1 MGSEPNKEILQRV
14 SQKVGAVSHVETVRP
29 FSVNKPR
36 SVEVTFDADIY
47 PEEIS
52 QVYVDIEL
60 EFSGDFYIHYVEQWA
75 GRQKECRW
83 DRHKNTHNSRDHFH
97 PFPAASTT
105 DAEDREYPR
114 DFFDVIAV
122 VLDSIERR
130 WGETFNEV

>member
-60 EFSGDFYIHYVEQWA
+60 EFSGDFYLHQGENPVLQD
-75 GRQKECRW
+75 GRESNNPDTYIR
-83 DRHKNTHNSRDHFH
+83 
-97 PFPAASTT
+97 
-105 DAEDREYPR
+105 
-114 DFFDVIAV
+114 
-122 VLDSIERR
+122 
-130 WGETFNEV
+130 

>member
-97 PFPAASTT
+97 QDTRRIPRGLTPRRKPTIHSTNHT
-105 DAEDREYPR
+105 R
-114 DFFDVIAV
+114 
-122 VLDSIERR
+122 
-130 WGETFNEV
+130 